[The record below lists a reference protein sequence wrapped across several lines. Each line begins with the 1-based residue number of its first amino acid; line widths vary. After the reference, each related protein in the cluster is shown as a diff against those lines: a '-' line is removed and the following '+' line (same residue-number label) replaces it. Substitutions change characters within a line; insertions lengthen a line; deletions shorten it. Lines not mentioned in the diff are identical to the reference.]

1 MAYSIGSWI
10 LANMNIETG
19 DLVFYIY
26 EFFVILGLLFRLC
39 LKSKENANPKVE
51 VEILPPLRPTEPM
64 IIDAVPISIIDVP
77 KPKRKHPVSK
87 TEYYELFKEALDWCQ
102 KNIKIGTPRKVPP
115 NIRVSFNRTGN
126 ELGYYQYSKLLIMM
140 YVLRNKTLKGV
151 IQTFIHEYVHY
162 LDIRNSKDNVRYKS
176 LSRRKGYYDNDY
188 EVRARE
194 LSSKYIDECYEYLN
208 L

>member
-26 EFFVILGLLFRLC
+26 EFFVILGLILRLC
-39 LKSKENANPKVE
+39 LEFEVKPTPKVE
-51 VEILPPLRPTEPM
+51 VDVLPTPRPPEPIRIDTLPIT
-64 IIDAVPISIIDVP
+64 IIPTQSI
-77 KPKRKHPVSK
+77 KRKHPESK
-87 TEYYELFKEALDWCQ
+87 KEYLELFKDALAWCQ

-115 NIRVSFNRTGN
+115 NIKVSFNRTGN

-162 LDIRNSKDNVRYKS
+162 LDIRNSKDNIRYNS

>member
-1 MAYSIGSWI
+1 
-10 LANMNIETG
+10 MNIETG
-19 DLVFYIY
+19 DLVFCIY
-26 EFFVILGLLFRLC
+26 EFFVILGLICRLC
-39 LKSKENANPKVE
+39 LEFEARTMPKVE
-51 VEILPPLRPTEPM
+51 VDVMPTPKPPEPI
-64 IIDAVPISIIDVP
+64 IIDTVPITITEHP

-87 TEYYELFKEALDWCQ
+87 TEYYELFKDALAWCQ
-102 KNIKIGTPRKVPP
+102 KNIKIGTPRKVTPT
-115 NIRVSFNRTGN
+115 IKVSFNRTGN

-162 LDIRNSKDNVRYKS
+162 LDIRNSKDNVRYNS
-176 LSRRKGYYDNDY
+176 LYRRKGYYDNDY